1 MQSLVF
7 ALFAIFG
14 HDLSYIST
22 DLDPNTKP
30 KNPDHC
36 KEPLLENRTIEKRL
50 DRIVGFATNEHVMLP
65 RIIPQNFLR
74 LHTRRNKKET
84 ANNGARHSG
93 TICVGA
99 KCSFT
104 LTRGF
109 LRRIAQIFV
118 YRSIGLDFTG
128 SEPGLISREKNG
140 TIKCLHDHFDGADG
154 RVWCLGDCRSA
165 EVPEATMTTATTG
178 DGWVD
183 GWPRVYG
190 LCACGSSSG
199 TRIFQ

>member
-50 DRIVGFATNEHVMLP
+50 DRIVGFATNE
-65 RIIPQNFLR
+65 
-74 LHTRRNKKET
+74 
-84 ANNGARHSG
+84 
-93 TICVGA
+93 
-99 KCSFT
+99 
-104 LTRGF
+104 
-109 LRRIAQIFV
+109 
-118 YRSIGLDFTG
+118 
-128 SEPGLISREKNG
+128 
-140 TIKCLHDHFDGADG
+140 
-154 RVWCLGDCRSA
+154 CLGDCRSA